1 MDFRDLFLKQ
11 KEAIRRQTREM
22 FPKIPRDK
30 VGWAPVEGALPLGL
44 MLRHIWHSESGVREV
59 PLFDRWH
66 YYERR
71 IPEGLFAILGEVTSI
86 DQEIETLEKVHRE
99 TMELISKAPEEIF
112 DREFRNDQ
120 LKFRRKGYV
129 ILLQIIQH
137 EIHHRAQLLT
147 YLRILGHPVP
157 GI

>member
-11 KEAIRRQTREM
+11 KEATRKQTRPM
-22 FPKIPRDK
+22 FPHIPRDK
-30 VGWAPVEGALPLGL
+30 AAWVPVPGALPLGL

-59 PLFDRWH
+59 PLYNRWS

-71 IPEGLFAILGEVTSI
+71 IPEGLFAILGEVTDI
-86 DQEIETLEKVHRE
+86 DQEIEKLEKTHQE
-99 TMELISKAPEEIF
+99 TMDLIANAPDEIF
-112 DREFRNDQ
+112 EQEFRND
-120 LKFRRKGYV
+120 KFNFRRKGYV
-129 ILLQIIQH
+129 ILLGIIQH

-157 GI
+157 EH

>member
-11 KEAIRRQTREM
+11 KDAVRKQTRAM
-22 FPKIPRDK
+22 FPYIPRDK
-30 VGWAPVEGALPLGL
+30 AGWVPVEGALPLGL

-59 PLFDRWH
+59 PLLNRWS

-86 DQEIETLEKVHRE
+86 DQEIEMLEKVHGE
-99 TMELISKAPEEIF
+99 TLDLISKAPAEIF
-112 DREFRNDQ
+112 DQEFRNDQ
-120 LKFRRKGYV
+120 FNFRRKGHV
-129 ILLQIIQH
+129 ILLGIIQH

-147 YLRILGHPVP
+147 YLRILGHQVP